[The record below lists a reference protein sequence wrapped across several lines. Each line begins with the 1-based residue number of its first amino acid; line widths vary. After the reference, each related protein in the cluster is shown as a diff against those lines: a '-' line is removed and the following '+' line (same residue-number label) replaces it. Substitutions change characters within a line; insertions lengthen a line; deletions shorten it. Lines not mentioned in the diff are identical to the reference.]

1 MSLTAD
7 DISALR
13 LSFCKNLMPT
23 PFLNLIWKQEYMP
36 GSKYIFP
43 LEIVAFFVQGSIFPA
58 KCFPGCNVILLVDS
72 HVL

>member
-1 MSLTAD
+1 
-7 DISALR
+7 
-13 LSFCKNLMPT
+13 
-23 PFLNLIWKQEYMP
+23 MP

-43 LEIVAFFVQGSIFPA
+43 LEIVAFFVQGFIFPA